1 MKIGVCA
8 MPDKLPLLS
17 ELGFDYY
24 EPKFSW
30 LASLDKA
37 EFREQAAALEKYSL
51 APEVLNLFFKT
62 GTQLYALDGNQDPL
76 LREVAAYADVGF
88 ARASALGGKTV
99 VIGSGSVRGI
109 QEGMTR
115 EETEKQFARVLSVC
129 GEAADKHGMTV
140 TIEPLSFN
148 ECNYI
153 HTVGEGA
160 ATAKLSGHPA
170 VGVMVDFYHH
180 WNNHE
185 DFATLP
191 KFADKLWHAH
201 YARPEDRNAPDTNDL
216 SHLQVCADV
225 LKKCPNAKRISL
237 ECRWSPDF
245 VTALTTARPLMEIFK
260 SL

>member
-8 MPDKLPLLS
+8 KPDKLPLLS
-17 ELGFDYY
+17 DLGFDYI
-24 EPKFSW
+24 ETNFGW
-30 LASLDKA
+30 MTALDDAS
-37 EFREQAAALEKYSL
+37 FREQSVTVEKYSL
-51 APEVLNLFFKT
+51 ASEAYNGFFK
-62 GTQLYALDGNQDPL
+62 GSMKLYAHDGDQSAL
-76 LREVAAYADVGF
+76 LREIAAYAEKGF
-88 ARASALGGKTV
+88 SRAAAWGGKIA
-99 VIGSGSVRGI
+99 VIGSGAARAIPENMS
-109 QEGMTR
+109 R

-180 WNNHE
+180 WNSHE

-191 KFADKLWHAH
+191 EFADKLWHAH